1 MLPQGISLSLDLVG
15 TFVFALSGAL
25 VAVRKD
31 LDLVGVAV
39 LAIAAGLGGGM
50 IRDVILGVMPPAAFR
65 DEAYLLA
72 AIAAAVIGFFLH
84 PQIARISISILLID
98 ALGLGFFA
106 VSGTAKSLAA
116 GLDLVPA
123 ILLGVV
129 TGAGGGVVRDLL
141 ASEIP
146 LILRRD
152 IYALAAFLGAGLF
165 AILIR
170 FGANRTAAVL
180 VGIVA
185 TFALR
190 VLAIRFNWQAPHAP
204 WRNDLQTERADEVA
218 AESFSQRLRDA
229 SRDWKDERGG
239 GSQSMP
245 E

>member
-1 MLPQGISLSLDLVG
+1 MLPHGISLSLDLVG
-15 TFVFALSGAL
+15 TFVFALSGTL

-31 LDLVGVAV
+31 LDLVGVVV
-39 LAIAAGLGGGM
+39 LAISAGLGGGM
-50 IRDVILGVMPPAAFR
+50 IRDVMLGAVPPAAFR
-65 DEAYLLA
+65 NEAYLFA
-72 AIAAAVIGFFLH
+72 ATAAAVIGFFLH
-84 PQIARISISILLID
+84 PQIARINISILLID

-106 VSGTAKSLAA
+106 VAGTAKSLDA
-116 GLDLVPA
+116 GLALVPA
-123 ILLGVV
+123 TLLGVV

-180 VGIVA
+180 VGIIA
-185 TFALR
+185 TFTLR

-204 WRNDLQTERADEVA
+204 WRGNLHTNREERADEA
-218 AESFSQRLRDA
+218 ATKSFSQRFRDA
-229 SRDWKDERGG
+229 SRDWKDEHGG
-239 GSQSMP
+239 G
-245 E
+245 